1 MTVEARRLLVAVV
14 ATLMTAPASAGWKE
28 VQIEISVPARVKTTG
43 DEQVLVALFRSNTGE
58 FVDAGLEI
66 ARWARRVIVRDA
78 KLTVLDVPPPAIPE
92 QRPEQLAVND
102 AFWRRLGEDFK
113 ADLIVAGVAE
123 FKIEDRSGFV
133 TEDYTSPVTG
143 QTVRRSRFADR
154 RGYRLRIEIFFL
166 NGDNGALLHADTW
179 SEEMLVEGAGGD
191 DLSRLYELLEGMA
204 GPLRATL
211 SASTVAEPRYIWVE

>member
-1 MTVEARRLLVAVV
+1 MRVVARGLLVAT
-14 ATLMTAPASAGWKE
+14 AAALAAAPASAGWKE
-28 VQIEISVPARVKTTG
+28 IQIEISVPARVKTTG
-43 DEQVLVALFRSNTGE
+43 EEKVLVPLFRSNTGE
-58 FVDAGLEI
+58 RVDAGLEI
-66 ARWARRVIVRDA
+66 ARWARRVIAREA

-123 FKIEDRSGFV
+123 FKVEDRSGFV
-133 TEDYTSPVTG
+133 TEDFTSPVTG

-166 NGDNGALLHADTW
+166 NGDNGALLHTDAW

-204 GPLRATL
+204 APLHATL
-211 SASTVAEPRYIWVE
+211 SASTAVEPRFIWVE